1 MLFSRK
7 GDDNMDVN
15 VMDILYAKKKSALQ
29 FHWDSLWG
37 PAVYTYLNLSDI
49 EQLYNIATSIRYNS
63 KIEKKYD
70 MINKIMVNRGFKK
83 FHAGTNRV
91 VYQYLEDPSFV
102 VKIAIDKTGMGDNP
116 AEYKNQFL
124 LKPFVTKVFDVH
136 PSGIIGTF
144 ERVDPIL
151 SREEYGYV
159 ASDIYD
165 LLNDVIIGRY
175 VLEDIGTDYFMNIGI
190 RKGFGP
196 VLLDFPYVY
205 ELDGNK
211 LFCNSLLSDKTL
223 CCGEIDYDAGFNNLI
238 CTKCGKRYFAR
249 NLEKSV
255 EQKIVMLKGSL
266 DEVQIKTKLIIN
278 NEVVGIFDPSK
289 ESDTIKR

>member
-1 MLFSRK
+1 
-7 GDDNMDVN
+7 MDVN
-15 VMDILYAKKKSALQ
+15 VMDILYAKKKSALE
-29 FHWDSLWG
+29 FHWDLLWG
-37 PAVYTYLNLSDI
+37 PAVYTYLQLSDI

-70 MINKIMVNRGFKK
+70 MINKIMANRGFKK

-91 VYQYLEDPSFV
+91 VYQYLENPSFI
-102 VKIAIDKTGMGDNP
+102 VKIAIDKTGMSDNP
-116 AEYKNQFL
+116 AEYRNQFL

-136 PSGIIGTF
+136 PSGVIGTF

-211 LFCNSLLSDKTL
+211 LFCNSLLSDNSM
-223 CCGEIDYDAGFNNLI
+223 CGGEIDYDAGFNNLI
-238 CTKCGKRYFAR
+238 CTKCGRRYFAR

-255 EQKIVMLKGSL
+255 EEKVVMLKGSL

-289 ESDTIKR
+289 ESDIIKR

>member
-1 MLFSRK
+1 
-7 GDDNMDVN
+7 MDIN
-15 VMDILYAKKKSALQ
+15 VMDMLYAKKQSALD
-29 FHWDSLWG
+29 FHWDSLWV
-37 PAVYTYLNLSDI
+37 PSMYNYLYLNDI

-70 MINKIMVNRGFKK
+70 LINKIMVNRGFKK

-91 VYQYLEDPSFV
+91 VYQCLENPVFI

-116 AEYKNQFL
+116 AEFKNQFL
-124 LKPFVTKVFDVH
+124 LKPFVTKVFEVD
-136 PSGIIGTF
+136 PSGVIGAF

-151 SREEYGYV
+151 SREEYAYV

-165 LLNDVIIGRY
+165 LLHEVIIGRY
-175 VLEDIGTDYFMNIGI
+175 VLEDIGTNYFMNMGI
-190 RKGFGP
+190 RRGFGP

-211 LFCNSLLSDKTL
+211 LFCNSLLSDNTI
-223 CCGEIDYDAGFNNLI
+223 CSGEIDYDAGFNNLI

-249 NLEKSV
+249 ELEKFV
-255 EQKIVMLKGSL
+255 EEKVVILKGSL
-266 DEVQIKTKLIIN
+266 DDVKIKTKLIIN
-278 NEVVGIFDPSK
+278 NEVVAVFDPSK
-289 ESDTIKR
+289 ESDIIKK